1 MNNKIKNLTSK
12 NKNEYEQAAK
22 ELVDFCQ
29 VDVFKELVE
38 QDNYL
43 FDFIKQNVAQRIYNA
58 CNEKNYRNLIPFLK
72 YYSPFYDEAIVSVL
86 SKYADEDLTD
96 EMLELFENGSE
107 NEKCYC
113 AKFFSYVQD
122 TLAIDLL
129 RENSYTDN
137 ESLNANCAAT
147 LGILNDTE
155 AYDDAINKLSGED
168 EFEKLAAVKFLVMY
182 GNRKAL
188 EKILAAMKTS
198 TMPENIA
205 GFIPYI
211 IDLQELLNVDYE
223 NGLLVLNNII
233 NGLGEILGLYE
244 VINFELFNI
253 FETLTSNPPTSKSAV
268 VLLNAEEKF
277 NTLTENDEYLF
288 DEDKNTQAEIK
299 DIRKF
304 LNRLDKKQLQSL
316 ADKELT
322 EDSPFVYTA
331 LEFSNN
337 TEAIKTLLRCD
348 NQTLILKTA
357 EVLKKLGALNDTE
370 RTVALLKITDE
381 NIRSILRAL

>member
-1 MNNKIKNLTSK
+1 MNNKIKNLISK

-337 TEAIKTLLRCD
+337 TEAIKNLLRCD

>member
-1 MNNKIKNLTSK
+1 MNDKIKKLTGK

-22 ELVDFCQ
+22 ELVDLCQ

-43 FDFIKQNVAQRIYNA
+43 FDFIKQNVAERIYNA
-58 CNEKNYRNLIPFLK
+58 CNENNYRNLIPFLK
-72 YYSPFYDEAIVSVL
+72 YYSPFYDEAIMSVL

-96 EMLELFENGSE
+96 EMLELFENGDE

-113 AKFFSYVQD
+113 AKFFSYIQD
-122 TLAIDLL
+122 PLAIDLL

-147 LGILNDTE
+147 LGVLNDKDSYE
-155 AYDDAINKLSGED
+155 DAVKKLSSGD
-168 EFEKLAAVKFLVMY
+168 EFEKLGAVKFLVIY
-182 GNRKAL
+182 GNREAL
-188 EKILAAMKTS
+188 GNILDAMKNS
-198 TMPENIA
+198 TMAENIA
-205 GFIPYI
+205 GFIPYM
-211 IDLQELLNVDYE
+211 IDLQELLDTDYE
-223 NGLLVLNNII
+223 NGLFVLNNII

-244 VINFELFNI
+244 VINFELYNI
-253 FETLTSNPPTSKSAV
+253 FEFLVSNPPSSKSAV
-268 VLLNAEEKF
+268 VLLNADEKF

-299 DIRKF
+299 EIRKF
-304 LNRLDKKQLQSL
+304 LNRIDKKQLQNL
-316 ADKELT
+316 ADKELD
-322 EDSPFVYTA
+322 ENSLFVYTA
-331 LEFSNN
+331 LEFSKNL
-337 TEAIKTLLRCD
+337 EAIKNLLRCN

-357 EVLKKLGALNDTE
+357 EILKKLGVLNDTE